1 METNVFVNGKNQ
13 TVILDMVKEIRNTSI
28 LFSVGEIDCDV
39 ETINYVKEIVE
50 SNKHALFAIDTEKR
64 ILLFEYEVPE
74 NQLTEELMGECDNV

>member
-39 ETINYVKEIVE
+39 ETINYVKEIIKNNE
-50 SNKHALFAIDTEKR
+50 YALFAINKEKR
-64 ILLFEYEVPE
+64 VLVQDYEVPE
-74 NQLTEELMGECDNV
+74 TKLIEELKGACE